1 MCMCNGP
8 SHSPP
13 RTTAVSVPLTD
24 KHPSSPEVEH
34 EDVGLMQAHEYRVEH
49 PVSTGKGVG
58 VHTCGSRCGCG
69 CTCGCVIC
77 LCDVLTQSLLCNA
90 PVADHSSAKS
100 SLGTLQEVPIY
111 QDWGLPE

>member
-1 MCMCNGP
+1 MCMCDGP

-58 VHTCGSRCGCG
+58 VGVGAHVG
-69 CTCGCVIC
+69 V
-77 LCDVLTQSLLCNA
+77 
-90 PVADHSSAKS
+90 
-100 SLGTLQEVPIY
+100 
-111 QDWGLPE
+111 